1 MSEAKNVPAESGS
14 EFLMYKDRPLVRSGN
29 TIYYGD
35 MRDPYVVMM
44 QIINTKQQAGMEVSG
59 KIIVQMISTD
69 ATKNAKDRIVR
80 RSEQDGLY
88 NAIDIA
94 SIWLARAAS
103 EKAK

>member
-1 MSEAKNVPAESGS
+1 MSEEVREVNAGSGK
-14 EFLMYKDRPLVRSGN
+14 FLMYKDKPLVRSGN
-29 TIYYGD
+29 VIYYGN

-44 QIINTKQQAGMEVSG
+44 QIVNKKKQGDTEVSG

-69 ATKNAKDRIVR
+69 ITKNAKDRIVR

-94 SIWLARAAS
+94 SIWLNRANS
-103 EKAK
+103 GKA